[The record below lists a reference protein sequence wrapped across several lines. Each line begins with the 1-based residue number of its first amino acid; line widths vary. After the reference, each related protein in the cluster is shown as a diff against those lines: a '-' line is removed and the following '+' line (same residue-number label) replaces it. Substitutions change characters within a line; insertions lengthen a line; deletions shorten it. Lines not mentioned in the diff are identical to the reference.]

1 MLLCG
6 ECGGLWGA
14 VSACWEMAAKRARC
28 GAGDDLTCV
37 SAAMQDSVS
46 DASWVEAADRDVG

>member
-1 MLLCG
+1 
-6 ECGGLWGA
+6 LWGA